1 MQIKIVFEGSALTV
15 EGEYSEHGFDVGA
28 VLAGGVNITE
38 LMEAGR
44 LLTAIEDAVERQ
56 LRYDSDEWSLSEA
69 VLNRRAA

>member
-1 MQIKIVFEGSALTV
+1 MQVSVVFEGVPLTV

-28 VLAGGVNITE
+28 VLVGGVNITE

-56 LRYDSDEWSLSEA
+56 IKDDADEARISRHLWNKEA
-69 VLNRRAA
+69 A

>member
-1 MQIKIVFEGSALTV
+1 MQVSVVFEGVPLTV

-28 VLAGGVNITE
+28 VLVGGVNITE

-56 LRYDSDEWSLSEA
+56 LRYDSDEWSLSAA